1 MRVYLLVY
9 SNKTG
14 DRESIKN
21 VINSIPEIVHWRYDM
36 PNSFYLQSE
45 KSAQEL
51 TDLFVEKLNKED
63 KRFIISEIKDNR
75 QGYLSKDTWNFI
87 NI

>member
-9 SNKTG
+9 SDKIGN
-14 DRESIKN
+14 RESVKN
-21 VINSIPEIVHWRYDM
+21 VVSSIPEIAHWRYDM
-36 PNSFYLQSE
+36 PNSFYLHSQ

-51 TDLFVEKLNKED
+51 TDLFVEKLNKPD
-63 KRFIISEIKDNR
+63 KRFFISEITSNR
-75 QGYLSKDTWNFI
+75 QGYLPMETWDFI